1 MYLFSCS
8 LLPASC
14 SLTLNPK
21 ISMKNP
27 ILLLSEDLLNLFYPR
42 LCPACSTAGLP
53 MDLVICLDCQVHLP
67 YTRYPVSADN
77 PFSSRFWGRI
87 PLVAGTALLSFSK
100 GGRVQ
105 HLLHQLKYRGRQDVG
120 IYLGKVLGAGLRKAP
135 AMQDVELIL
144 PIPLHSRRLKE
155 RGYNQSACFAQGL
168 SESMGVPWS
177 ADFLVRT
184 RQTATQTRKSRLE
197 RMENVAQAFEV
208 LRPDDL
214 AHKHVLLVDDVLTTG
229 ATLETCGELLLQ
241 VPGLRLSLAAI
252 AIAAE

>member
-42 LCPACSTAGLP
+42 LCPSCSTAGLP

-77 PFSSRFWGRI
+77 PFSSRVWGRI

-155 RGYNQSACFAQGL
+155 RGYNQSACFAEGL

-208 LRPDDL
+208 VRPDDL

-241 VPGLRLSLAAI
+241 VPGLRLSLATI
-252 AIAAE
+252 AIASE